1 MKKPTLLFF
10 VSVFIIYSLQGQ
22 QIKFADSYKKIHRG
36 KFTVDVPEV
45 HELANIMVAVSII
58 GLQDKNMVDME
69 TPYYQEVIKHFMS
82 YHQHPAILKLNEY
95 ITEVL
100 GQNSY
105 SYYYNFRMN
114 SYAYKFRNDTII
126 NEGMYEFI
134 LGPFNLFAEMLPLT
148 QDFADRSGFR
158 EFYAAH
164 ETYYASLV
172 EKYNRLCPVDKM
184 WRWIEREFPQRYQGY
199 KVIFSPL
206 IFGAHSTQHFS
217 ADDYNETIMFINAP
231 SFRKGVEELSDKEK
245 EARLSRIVLTE
256 IDHNYV
262 NPTADRYS
270 NEVERA
276 MRKIECWNTRVQG
289 YNSFYETFNE
299 YMTWAIFTL
308 YLEQNF
314 DAALVEKRNDA
325 EAAFMV
331 SRRGF
336 NRFKEFSNKLRE
348 VYKNKKDHEHV
359 SDLFEPMLKWMGE
372 QSCE

>member
-1 MKKPTLLFF
+1 MKKTSLLFF
-10 VSVFIIYSLQGQ
+10 VLVCLVYPLQGQ
-22 QIKFADSYKKIHRG
+22 RINFSDTYRKAHQG

-69 TPYYQEVIKHFMS
+69 TPYYQEVIKHFMP
-82 YHQHPAILKLNEY
+82 YHEHPAILKLNEY

-114 SYAYKFRNDTII
+114 SCAYAFRNHTII
-126 NEGMYEFI
+126 NEGIYEFI

-148 QDFADRSGFR
+148 QDFSDRSGFR

-231 SFRKGVEELSDKEK
+231 SFRKGVDELSDEEK
-245 EARLSRIVLTE
+245 EARLSRIALTE

-262 NPTADRYS
+262 NPTTDRYS
-270 NEVERA
+270 NEVERV

-336 NRFKEFSNKLRE
+336 NRFKEFNNKLRE